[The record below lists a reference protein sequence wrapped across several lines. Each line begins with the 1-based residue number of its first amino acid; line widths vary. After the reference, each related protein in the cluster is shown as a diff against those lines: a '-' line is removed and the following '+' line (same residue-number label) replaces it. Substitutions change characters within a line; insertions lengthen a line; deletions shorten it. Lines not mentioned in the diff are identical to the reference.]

1 MEIRRPHFAG
11 AWYPDQEGACLAE
24 LDRYEACA
32 VPYQGESP
40 LVGGLVPHAGWTF
53 SGRLA
58 FNTIREVARSM
69 GDGGDLTVALLGG
82 HLGPRS
88 PAGLL
93 TRGEIWTPL
102 GPIQT
107 DSELAN
113 ALARRV
119 DLVLH
124 GPEDH
129 PQDNTVELQFP
140 IIRKLMPTARL
151 LVIGA
156 PANPGSFELAHAL
169 VQEAQGL
176 GRRLAVIGSTD
187 LTHYGPNYGW
197 TPRGRGEEAEQWV
210 RQENDARLLELA
222 GNLDH
227 DGLLVEALTSQNA
240 CCPGAAAAAI
250 YAAKALGA
258 TSGHVLSYATSSD
271 VHKSDSFVGYASV
284 VF

>member
-1 MEIRRPHFAG
+1 MGIRRPHFAG
-11 AWYPDQEGACLAE
+11 AWYPDQEAACLSE
-24 LDRYEACA
+24 LETFEASA
-32 VPYQGESP
+32 VPYQGETP

-69 GDGGDLTVALLGG
+69 GDEGDLTVALLGG

-88 PAGLL
+88 PAGVLSE
-93 TRGEIWTPL
+93 GEIWTPL

-107 DSELAN
+107 DGELAN
-113 ALARRV
+113 ALSRRFT
-119 DLVLH
+119 LIPH

-151 LVIGA
+151 LVISA

-169 VQEAQGL
+169 VQEAQHL
-176 GRRLAVIGSTD
+176 GRRLAIIGSTD

-197 TPRGRGEEAEQWV
+197 APRGVGEQAEQWV
-210 RQENDARLLELA
+210 RQEK
-222 GNLDH
+222 
-227 DGLLVEALTSQNA
+227 V
-240 CCPGAAAAAI
+240 
-250 YAAKALGA
+250 
-258 TSGHVLSYATSSD
+258 
-271 VHKSDSFVGYASV
+271 
-284 VF
+284 